1 MDIPPRGG
9 YSSTHFMT
17 VPFNEL
23 TARLQ
28 SGVLDPVKQAF
39 VDKDEIVDLM
49 SVCLIAGENLFILGP
64 PGTAKS
70 ALVHELGR
78 RLDGSTFEYLLTRFT
93 EPNELFGPFDIRKLR
108 EGVLETNTEGMLPE
122 ASLVFLDELLNANSA
137 ILNSLLTVLNE
148 RVLRR
153 GRETL
158 QLPILMAI
166 GASNHLPEDDA
177 LRALFDR
184 FLMRVRS
191 DNVDNSNL
199 NSVLRAGWELER
211 TSAVNQG
218 PAVSLAEIQQLRGLV
233 GQVDLSPVLPQYIE
247 LIVRLRTMGIPIS
260 DRRAVK
266 VQRLMA
272 ASAILCQRMQAHITD
287 LWVLEH
293 IWDIEEQREILRS
306 AVREVIDTGQEDGSV
321 VIHPRAQSPD
331 LPDPDAILQ
340 EVEQIQLEAQQYT
353 AQGQPVPSA
362 LSDRLSTLESRSQ
375 WVEGEE
381 PRTYLKQ
388 RFVEAWSQLNQ
399 TA

>member
-1 MDIPPRGG
+1 
-9 YSSTHFMT
+9 MT
-17 VPFNEL
+17 QQFSEL
-23 TARLQ
+23 TTRLQ
-28 SGVLDPVKQAF
+28 TGVLDPVKQAF

-78 RLDGSTFEYLLTRFT
+78 RLDGRTFEYLLTRFT

-153 GRETL
+153 GRETM

-191 DNVDNSNL
+191 DNVENTNL
-199 NSVLRAGWELER
+199 NRVLQAGWNLEALASQP
-211 TSAVNQG
+211 TQG
-218 PAVSLAEIQQLRGLV
+218 PAISLNEIYQLRSMV
-233 GQVDLSPVLPQYIE
+233 SQVDLSPVLPQYID

-272 ASAILCQRMQAHITD
+272 ASAILCHRQQAHVTH

-293 IWDIEEQREILRS
+293 IWDIEEQRELLRS
-306 AVREVIDTGQEDGSV
+306 AVRDLLDKAPADGSALV
-321 VIHPRAQSPD
+321 HPRAQSPD
-331 LPDPDAILQ
+331 APNPDDILR
-340 EVEQIQLEAQQYT
+340 EIEQIQGEAQQYT
-353 AQGQPVPSA
+353 AANQALPTA
-362 LSDRLSTLESRSQ
+362 LSDRLTALESRAQ

-381 PRTYLKQ
+381 PRLFLKQ
-388 RFVEAWSQLNQ
+388 RFEQAWNQLNQ
-399 TA
+399 PV